1 MRLSSG
7 DAGDL
12 DCGILGRSGDHWRGD
27 FPTGILLLPC
37 RHVPMGGQL
46 DADWEVILQGLYYL
60 LVLTAFESLFS
71 RIKEALVQGSA
82 SCRPQAHSGLHLFL

>member
-1 MRLSSG
+1 
-7 DAGDL
+7 
-12 DCGILGRSGDHWRGD
+12 
-27 FPTGILLLPC
+27 
-37 RHVPMGGQL
+37 MGGQL